1 MNQMRS
7 TPGIV
12 ALLVLA
18 HLGLFAWFS
27 NYTAEDAYIVY
38 RYSEN
43 LVEGNGLV
51 FNPGEPVSALT
62 SPLHAL
68 ICSGLYAISGESAWT
83 NKIFSVLLHLACTY
97 LAIRIIQLDRGKLLF
112 FLMVWLSPYM
122 IFWAAGGL
130 ETMYLSSFLV
140 LAFACAV
147 RSRDTDDRRLLVAF
161 SVLLGLAFLT
171 RYDSC
176 LFTLPIWF
184 HVAISQW
191 RSQGLSPGKKIS
203 RTTLLLLP
211 GLLIALAW
219 LGTSYVY
226 YHDIFPTSI
235 YHKPLRYD
243 IQTHAAFY
251 MLQFLCLSGI
261 VPLLAW
267 VFIDRLRRSETQLVH
282 GLGKTLLTHLGAI
295 IGLAIFAFYAT
306 TAVLTHMMFSYRF
319 LLPYFPIMALLVI
332 ALIDGTSP
340 QAWKGGNFGRR
351 SWTWVVLLV
360 IPFQGLQFYIIDHH
374 SINPGKMGEYRQLSR
389 QDYCKFIDI
398 LGGQADAIKDHWQG
412 LEKNR
417 PPQIHAYAAGILP
430 YRYRD
435 AYIVDWGLVSYRKN
449 VGVYS
454 IQPGLLYSSD
464 YIMTLSP
471 RHHGVDYQLQQS
483 PDSLQLVTETTMNFD
498 GSEQTFAIY
507 HNPAPIKYRLPATV
521 DGAPVEPIP
530 KPIQ

>member
-12 ALLVLA
+12 ALLVLT

-43 LVEGNGLV
+43 LVDGNGLV

-83 NKIFSVLLHLACTY
+83 NKIFSVLLHLSCTY
-97 LAIRIIQLDRGKLLF
+97 LAIHIIRLDRGKLLF

-147 RSRDTDDRRLLVAF
+147 RSRDTDDWRLLVAF

-191 RSQGLSPGKKIS
+191 RSQGISTGKKIS

-219 LGTSYVY
+219 LGTSYAY

-282 GLGKTLLTHLGAI
+282 GLGKTLLAHLGAI

-340 QAWKGGNFGRR
+340 QAWKGGQFWSPQLDMGR
-351 SWTWVVLLV
+351 
-360 IPFQGLQFYIIDHH
+360 IAGH
-374 SINPGKMGEYRQLSR
+374 SLSR
-389 QDYCKFIDI
+389 STI
-398 LGGQADAIKDHWQG
+398 L
-412 LEKNR
+412 
-417 PPQIHAYAAGILP
+417 
-430 YRYRD
+430 
-435 AYIVDWGLVSYRKN
+435 
-449 VGVYS
+449 
-454 IQPGLLYSSD
+454 
-464 YIMTLSP
+464 
-471 RHHGVDYQLQQS
+471 HHRQS
-483 PDSLQLVTETTMNFD
+483 LD
-498 GSEQTFAIY
+498 
-507 HNPAPIKYRLPATV
+507 
-521 DGAPVEPIP
+521 
-530 KPIQ
+530 